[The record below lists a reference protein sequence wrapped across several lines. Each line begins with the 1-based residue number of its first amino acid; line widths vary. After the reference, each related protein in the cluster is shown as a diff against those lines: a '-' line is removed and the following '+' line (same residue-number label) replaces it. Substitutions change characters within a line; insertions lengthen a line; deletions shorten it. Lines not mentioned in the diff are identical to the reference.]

1 MTKVNLKICLLA
13 INMFVG
19 FLNIELPVHGFT
31 YFFLQEIFIFCLLI
45 SNNFLY
51 IKDINAFLSRLQ
63 IFFLSLLWA
72 FWVCLLAPNINLV
85 SSQESFYWLPLACQ
99 ESHLSSPVWQL
110 LHITSLPAASGACSG
125 GISPMCVSV
134 QLSEGDPHP
143 PWRWFPP
150 IFVLEFSASHK
161 RVRFSSRFLTF
172 FPSASVFWNTFACHS
187 LV

>member
-31 YFFLQEIFIFCLLI
+31 YFFLQEIFIFFLLI

-72 FWVCLLAPNINLV
+72 FWVCLLAPNLNLV
-85 SSQESFYWLPLACQ
+85 SSEESFY
-99 ESHLSSPVWQL
+99 
-110 LHITSLPAASGACSG
+110 
-125 GISPMCVSV
+125 
-134 QLSEGDPHP
+134 
-143 PWRWFPP
+143 
-150 IFVLEFSASHK
+150 
-161 RVRFSSRFLTF
+161 
-172 FPSASVFWNTFACHS
+172 
-187 LV
+187 